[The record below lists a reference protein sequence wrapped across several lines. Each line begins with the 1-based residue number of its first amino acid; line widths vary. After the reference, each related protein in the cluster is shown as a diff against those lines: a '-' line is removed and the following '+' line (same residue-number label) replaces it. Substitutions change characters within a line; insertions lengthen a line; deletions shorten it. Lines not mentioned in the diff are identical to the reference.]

1 MAEQNYEAS
10 LENPVELT
18 IENKTGITQ
27 TFRYY
32 LCNFVDTLQP
42 NDAVKLL
49 VTSSEALAFYTKLK
63 EELAQAN
70 TSSAPTP
77 MDFAKAMWETSTK
90 RIESIEQTSETED
103 GTQYEVKVDNGEV
116 IESASMT
123 IFKEEKYINPEELDD
138 GEGGNYIAE
147 GILHSTH
154 YTYVNTA
161 GVVIGHNHIEI

>member
-1 MAEQNYEAS
+1 MAEKNYEAS
-10 LENPVELT
+10 LDNPVELT

-42 NDAVKLL
+42 DDAVKLL
-49 VTSSEALAFYTKLK
+49 VTSSEALAFYTRLK

-70 TSSAPTP
+70 ASSAPTP
-77 MDFAKAMWETSTK
+77 MDFAKAMWETPTR
-90 RIESIEQTSETED
+90 RIVSVEQTRESETRTE
-103 GTQYEVKVDNGEV
+103 YEVKIDNGEV
-116 IESASMT
+116 VESASMT
-123 IFKEEKYINPEELDD
+123 IYNEEKYISPDELDD

-147 GILHSTH
+147 GILHSTY
-154 YTYVNTA
+154 YTFVNTA